1 MEQKRPWVGLT
12 NEELKKIAG
21 TDQYSDLLKAVAKTV
36 EAALKAKNS

>member
-36 EAALKAKNS
+36 ETALKAKNS